1 MTWESPSRLSERR
14 LEVDELSG
22 ARHSQGR
29 SCHARP
35 PRATIVHV
43 PTPFVDAGWT
53 SERQIHRRTG
63 LKRDITPPKRL
74 VFTRDFL
81 SKPTPGLEPGTP
93 SSSETPEGL
102 TGDHARRPAATND
115 LQMWLFGESLE
126 EQP

>member
-63 LKRDITPPKRL
+63 LKRDITPPKTTGVYQGFPIKADAR
-74 VFTRDFL
+74 TR
-81 SKPTPGLEPGTP
+81 
-93 SSSETPEGL
+93 
-102 TGDHARRPAATND
+102 TGDPFLIRDSGGVDGRSRAATGGN
-115 LQMWLFGESLE
+115 E
-126 EQP
+126 